1 VVVTRIPLFPLR
13 SVLCPGVALPLHIF
27 EDRYRLM
34 IGRCIQRGEPFGV
47 VLIREGREVGPL
59 DGSIAAIGTTAAIR
73 QAGRYPD
80 GRYEILT
87 VGQQRFQLESVDAD
101 SEPYLVGQVSFLE
114 EAMGAEQEVR
124 RRAEQVGKRFL
135 EYLQLLQPAG
145 DEEGPEIQIEF
156 EVEVEEP
163 ERLDEALLAD
173 GPAPMVLGMTPD
185 GVPGADA
192 WESHDLLGGL
202 GRGLDELAAGDAVLP
217 AGDAVLPAGDAVL
230 PAGDDELVLSTGDAT
245 ELSPEERRE
254 LLLTAARRLLS
265 TDDPTA
271 LSYVLTALIQVEL
284 STRQALLEAP
294 TTMDR
299 LLELERILSREA
311 WLLRQGLRPIIIDA
325 ASLGRR
331 AG

>member
-1 VVVTRIPLFPLR
+1 MDDGVVTTIPLFPLR

-34 IGRCIQRGEPFGV
+34 ISRCLQRGEPFGV
-47 VLIREGREVGPL
+47 VLIREGRDVGPL
-59 DGSIAAIGTTAAIR
+59 SGSIAAIGTTAAIR

-87 VGQQRFQLESVDAD
+87 VGQKRFHLESVDAD
-101 SEPYLVGQVSFLE
+101 SEPYLVGHVSFLE
-114 EAMGAEQEVR
+114 EPVGPEHEAR
-124 RRAEQVGKRFL
+124 RQAEQVGQRFL
-135 EYLQLLQPAG
+135 QYLQLLQPVG
-145 DEEGPEIQIEF
+145 DGEGPEIQIEF
-156 EVEVEEP
+156 EVEVDETDLEDDAPGSAGPAGPAGEAETGPRALAGDGAREPIEEGGP
-163 ERLDEALLAD
+163 GALPDWRGGLRDDPTAHRGDAHPLDEDEMLLASGD
-173 GPAPMVLGMTPD
+173 T
-185 GVPGADA
+185 AD
-192 WESHDLLGGL
+192 
-202 GRGLDELAAGDAVLP
+202 
-217 AGDAVLPAGDAVL
+217 
-230 PAGDDELVLSTGDAT
+230 
-245 ELSPEERRE
+245 LSPEERRE

-294 TTMDR
+294 TTMERLVELDR
-299 LLELERILSREA
+299 LLAREA

-325 ASLGRR
+325 ASLARR